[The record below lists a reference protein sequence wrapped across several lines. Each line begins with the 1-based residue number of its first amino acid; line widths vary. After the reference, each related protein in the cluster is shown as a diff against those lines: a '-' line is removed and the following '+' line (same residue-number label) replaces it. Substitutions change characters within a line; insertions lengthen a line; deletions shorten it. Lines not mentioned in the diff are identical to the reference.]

1 MLHEFRI
8 VSRSKTE
15 KAEGVKYKVKL
26 KSPEGHTLT
35 LVAPS
40 SEIFVGFS
48 IGETVPVD
56 IRKEVQKTLEA

>member
-1 MLHEFRI
+1 MLHEFRV
-8 VSRSKTE
+8 VSRSKIE
-15 KAEGVKYKVKL
+15 KADGVKYKVKL
-26 KSPEGHTLT
+26 KSSEGHTLM
-35 LVAPS
+35 LVAPT